1 MTEFDFSA
9 YDPAGKTAIFNVPI
23 RGALIPREREHG
35 EPELAPGEKPELVE
49 GQPTLTMKH
58 AGDSNRPY
66 MNGVARTTAK
76 MARGRRKAPT
86 AEQITA
92 RVKEDR
98 DQDRELFPEFV
109 ITSWE
114 NMPSAGTRAPAPFTR
129 AACRDFCAKVPDW
142 IFDRMRAF
150 AGNPVNF
157 VDDDKA
163 DMVLEEQDV
172 EEHAGN

>member
-1 MTEFDFSA
+1 MPEFDFSA

-23 RGALIPREREHG
+23 RGALIPREREAG
-35 EPELAPGEKPELVE
+35 DPEPEPGAKPELVE
-49 GQPTLTMKH
+49 GQPFLVMKH

-66 MNGVARTTAK
+66 MNGVARSTAK

-109 ITSWE
+109 IVGWG
-114 NMPSAGTRAPAPFTR
+114 NMPTAGTREPAAFSR
-129 AACRDFCAKVPDW
+129 AACRDFCTKVPDW

-163 DMVLEEQDV
+163 DLVLEEQDV
-172 EEHAGN
+172 ADVSGN